1 METQRLPVA
10 SPIQPSADIV
20 ADIVPIGRVA
30 AIEEA
35 VFYQLHRVEDAL
47 RGFRLCPCKAC
58 QSRIEDALVDLRDA
72 RRSRA
77 LARWWDVPR

>member
-20 ADIVPIGRVA
+20 PIGRVA
-30 AIEEA
+30 AVEEA
-35 VFYQLHRVEDAL
+35 VFHQLHRVEDAL
-47 RGFRLCPCKAC
+47 RGLRLCPCKAC
-58 QSRIEDALVDLRDA
+58 RSRLEDALVDLRDA

>member
-20 ADIVPIGRVA
+20 QIGCVA

-35 VFYQLHRVEDAL
+35 VFHQLHRVEDAL